1 MFLPILTLLWALLLS
16 GTAAYFSIVGLAA
29 LFAAAFWPVVFMGVA
44 IEGGKLLAATIVH
57 HNWANPRYTTKH
69 KTYLLSA
76 VAAGMLV
83 TALGIYGFLSKGHLE
98 QEAPVAGVELQ
109 IERGEQRIKV
119 LQDEI
124 KRYEAR
130 QQQLDAVVQTLIDNK
145 NIRGPNGATATRNNQ
160 EAERKEIQYGIDAA
174 YKEIGTIQD
183 ELLPLRHQNVE
194 VEAKLGP
201 VKYVAELFG
210 WSDAGTAVRFV
221 IFVIMWCFD
230 PLAIVLV
237 ISGVIGLEEA
247 MQKRRDAEAERE
259 RIRKEEEAEQLRLR
273 KIEEEEERKRQE
285 EERIR
290 EEKAEKARAAEQ
302 RKLLQIELN
311 NKYKKQAEDLKAQL
325 DAVKELN
332 EDAIKAVEENVHL
345 KDELERKERELEA
358 LVNDF
363 TSRPDLTADLEA
375 LEAQIVELN
384 AKAEASE
391 TLAAEKAALEE
402 QLAILAQEV
411 ASKQEL
417 EARIEEFREELNT
430 LAEAARQKDE
440 LEARVAVLAQEIAGK
455 RELEEQVGVL
465 LQEVEVKKDLE
476 VNLTRLSEELETAKN
491 EVAQHNAEIAKLE
504 QELFEA
510 RQIVTPEELAI
521 LQEELE
527 AKQRELEIYHAEV
540 ERRNGELEE
549 RNRELEIVCAELEK
563 KANRAMAN
571 DEELRKA
578 INRNDRAR
586 VVEILERRPEILED
600 MITIITNYQKEN
612 LAEARTTPDN
622 PDDEVSGHTPAPVKV
637 DAVEVATP
645 ARVNSWLDF
654 PPKNS

>member
-57 HNWANPRYTTKH
+57 HNWNNSRYTRKH

-98 QEAPVAGVELQ
+98 QEAPVAGVELK

-124 KRYEAR
+124 KRYESR
-130 QQQLDAVVQTLIDNK
+130 QQQLDAVVQTLIDNG
-145 NIRGPNGATATRNNQ
+145 NIRGKNGATGTRQ
-160 EAERKEIQYGIDAA
+160 GQDVERKEIQSGIDAA

-194 VEAKLGP
+194 VTAKLGP

-210 WSDAGTAVRFV
+210 WSDTGTAVRFV

-237 ISGVIGLEEA
+237 ISGVIGLEESL
-247 MQKRRDAEAERE
+247 QKRKDAKAEIE
-259 RIRKEEEAEQLRLR
+259 RLRKEEEAELLRLR
-273 KIEEEEERKRQE
+273 KEEEEEERKRQE
-285 EERIR
+285 EDRIR
-290 EEKAEKARAAEQ
+290 EEKAEKVRAAEQ
-302 RKLLQIELN
+302 RKLLQMELN
-311 NKYKKQAEDLKAQL
+311 NKYKKQAEELKAQL
-325 DAVKELN
+325 DTVKELN
-332 EDAIKAVEENVHL
+332 EEAIKAVEENVHL

-358 LVNDF
+358 LVKDLS
-363 TSRPDLTADLEA
+363 SRPDLTADLEA

-402 QLAILAQEV
+402 QIAILAQEV
-411 ASKQEL
+411 AAKQEL
-417 EARIEEFREELNT
+417 ETRIDEFREELNK
-430 LAEAARQKDE
+430 LADAARQKDE
-440 LEARVAVLAQEIAGK
+440 LEARVEVLAQEIAVK
-455 RELEEQVGVL
+455 NELEEQVGVL
-465 LQEVEVKKDLE
+465 LQEVEVKKELE
-476 VNLTRLSEELETAKN
+476 VNLSRITEELVIAKD
-491 EVAQHNAEIAKLE
+491 EVAECAAVIVNLE
-504 QELFEA
+504 RELEEA
-510 RQIVTPEELAI
+510 RKIVTPEELAI
-521 LQEELE
+521 LQEDLE
-527 AKQRELEIYHAEV
+527 AKQRELELYHAEV

-600 MITIITNYQKEN
+600 MISIITNYQKEN
-612 LAEARTTPDN
+612 IAESRTTPDH
-622 PDDEVSGHTPAPVKV
+622 PDEISGYTPTPAKE
-637 DAVEVATP
+637 DAVEVASP
-645 ARVNSWLDF
+645 AHINSWLDF
-654 PPKNS
+654 PPKKS